1 LCRLF
6 ILCSIITQRYL
17 TSDTTNK
24 PLESTQPFET
34 TVKPAMEFLAMP
46 WKLWESGDYN
56 QQRLL
61 FKLALP
67 EPMPYCRKM
76 AY

>member
-1 LCRLF
+1 
-6 ILCSIITQRYL
+6 
-17 TSDTTNK
+17 
-24 PLESTQPFET
+24 
-34 TVKPAMEFLAMP
+34 MEFLAMP

-67 EPMPYCRKM
+67 EPMHLFAASEALYQLS
-76 AY
+76 